1 MFIFEW
7 HKIKEEVEENNTAIS
22 GTSTIALSFGGM
34 AKTQTSLKVSF
45 KESSAHSVSLRLY
58 KYLHSASYHFEV
70 L

>member
-34 AKTQTSLKVSF
+34 AKTQTSQRFHLKN
-45 KESSAHSVSLRLY
+45 HLRIQFL
-58 KYLHSASYHFEV
+58 
-70 L
+70 